1 MNIRAGLLRP
11 SPVWRQL
18 VAQEGVDWV
27 ELQSA
32 GEISDGGFSVLVA
45 PSRTGPA
52 DIEAIVAYLANGGAV
67 IGSASA
73 LSGLMESREERLR
86 YILAADEFSSAGVI
100 DLEMDALVPRE
111 ANVLRTPGNTFA
123 VFAGEWRG
131 GVAVVLPFDPAE
143 ALTDVRAG
151 FRNFYLNRDR
161 LPWERVSMVGKG
173 GVRRL
178 VRDALVYL
186 HRVRGLPY
194 VHAWYYPD
202 GHPNTFI
209 FRIDT
214 DGAGREDI
222 DALYALL
229 EEYRLPASWFL
240 DAKTQGAMLGRYH
253 EFAGH
258 EIGVHCD
265 EHRIFRTESENRA
278 NIERALSTMR
288 VAGHRPV
295 GFAAP
300 YGYWDLFLGNVID
313 ELGFAYSSE
322 FSWAYDTLPGAPVT
336 PAGEYRTL
344 QVPIHPVSAG
354 ILRRAGCPSG
364 AMAKYFASAVRQ
376 RIRTGDPMFFY
387 HHPSHRE
394 WGVMRELFAAARDA
408 GVPAMTMGEYA
419 GWWGKRAGSRVCV
432 RSEGGNLMVEPAKP
446 VAGNGAPAPDGAAR
460 PTGGSDGT
468 VWLSV
473 AMPDGRHGLVRPSSK
488 IHLDAID
495 AHPHE
500 PPEVPRDVLRSRE
513 WDFREFLGQKFL
525 EWRGGR

>member
-11 SPVWRQL
+11 SPVWRQFM
-18 VAQEGVDWV
+18 AQEGLDWV
-27 ELQSA
+27 ELKSA
-32 GEISDGGFSVLVA
+32 EEIPGGSFSALIA
-45 PSRTGPA
+45 PSRTSPA
-52 DIEAIVAYLANGGAV
+52 DVQAIGAYLAHGGAV
-67 IGSASA
+67 LGSASA
-73 LSGLMESREERLR
+73 LTGLMESREERLR
-86 YILAADEFSSAGVI
+86 YILAADGFSSAGMI
-100 DLEMDALVPRE
+100 DLETDGLVPRE
-111 ANVLRTPGNTFA
+111 ANVLRTPRNTFA
-123 VFAGEWRG
+123 VFAGEWKG

-143 ALTDVRAG
+143 ALSDVRAG

-161 LPWERVSMVGKG
+161 LPWERVSLVGKG

-178 VRDALVYL
+178 VRDALIYL
-186 HRVRGLPY
+186 HRMRGFPY

-214 DGAGREDI
+214 DGAGEEDI
-222 DALYALL
+222 NSLYSLL
-229 EEYRLPASWFL
+229 DEYRLPASWFL
-240 DAKTQGAMLGRYH
+240 DVKTQGGMLRRYH

-278 NIERALSTMR
+278 NIERAISAMR
-288 VAGHRPV
+288 AAGHQPA

-344 QVPIHPVSAG
+344 QVPIHPVSVG
-354 ILRRAGCPSG
+354 ILRRAGCPSA

-376 RIRTGDPMFFY
+376 RMRTGDPMFFY

-394 WGVMRELFAAARDA
+394 WGVMRELFKGARDA
-408 GVPAMTMGEYA
+408 GVPAMTMGEFA
-419 GWWGKRAGSRVCV
+419 GWWSKRRASRVSV
-432 RSEGGNLMVEPAKP
+432 RSERGSLMIEPGKP
-446 VAGNGAPAPDGAAR
+446 VADGGNPAMDGSNRLA
-460 PTGGSDGT
+460 GGREWS

-473 AMPDGRHGLVRPSSK
+473 VTADGRHAVVRPSDE
-488 IHLDAID
+488 IQLAAIE
-495 AHPHE
+495 ARPLE
-500 PPEVPRDVLRSRE
+500 PPEVPPDVLRIRE

-525 EWRGGR
+525 EWRGGL

>member
-1 MNIRAGLLRP
+1 MNIKAGLLRP
-11 SPVWRQL
+11 SPVWRQFT
-18 VAQEGVDWV
+18 AQEGLDWV
-27 ELQSA
+27 ELKSA
-32 GEISDGGFSVLVA
+32 EEISGGGFSVLVA

-52 DIEAIVAYLANGGAV
+52 DVQAIGAYLANGGAV
-67 IGSASA
+67 LGSASA

-86 YILAADEFSSAGVI
+86 YILAADAFSSAGVI

-111 ANVLRTPGNTFA
+111 ANVLRTSRNAFA
-123 VFAGEWRG
+123 VFAGEWKG

-151 FRNFYLNRDR
+151 FRNFHISRER
-161 LPWERVSMVGKG
+161 LPWERVSLVGKG

-178 VRDALVYL
+178 VRDALIYL
-186 HRVRGLPY
+186 HRARGFPY

-214 DGAGREDI
+214 DGAGRQDI
-222 DALYALL
+222 DSLYALL
-229 EEYRLPASWFL
+229 DEYRLPASWFL
-240 DAKTQGAMLGRYH
+240 DVKTQGAMLRRYH

-265 EHRIFRTESENRA
+265 EHRIFKTESENRA

-288 VAGHRPV
+288 AAGHQPV

-313 ELGFAYSSE
+313 EMGFAYSSE

-344 QVPIHPVSAG
+344 QVPIHPVSVG

-364 AMAKYFASAVRQ
+364 AMAKYFVSAVRQ
-376 RIRTGDPMFFY
+376 RMCTGDPMFFY

-394 WGVMRELFAAARDA
+394 WGVMRELFQAARDA
-408 GVPAMTMGEYA
+408 AVPAMTMGEFA
-419 GWWGKRAGSRVCV
+419 GWWRKRTASRMAV
-432 RSEGGNLMVEPAKP
+432 RSERGSLMVEPGRPEADG
-446 VAGNGAPAPDGAAR
+446 GNPAPDGR
-460 PTGGSDGT
+460 KRLTGGREGA

-473 AMPDGRHGLVRPSSK
+473 VTADGRQALVRPSDE
-488 IHLDAID
+488 IILTAIEGR
-495 AHPHE
+495 PLE

-513 WDFREFLGQKFL
+513 WDLREFLGQKFL

>member
-1 MNIRAGLLRP
+1 MNIRAGVLRP
-11 SPVWRQL
+11 SPAWRQFM
-18 VAQEGVDWV
+18 AQEGLDWV
-27 ELQSA
+27 ELKSA
-32 GEISDGGFSVLVA
+32 EEIPGGSFSALIA
-45 PSRTGPA
+45 PSRTSPA
-52 DIEAIVAYLANGGAV
+52 DVQAIGAYLATGGAV
-67 IGSASA
+67 LGSASA
-73 LSGLMESREERLR
+73 LNGLMESREERLR
-86 YILAADEFSSAGVI
+86 YILAADEFSSAGMI
-100 DLEMDALVPRE
+100 DLETDGLLPRE

-123 VFAGEWRG
+123 VFAGEWKG

-151 FRNFYLNRDR
+151 YRNFHLNRDR
-161 LPWERVSMVGKG
+161 LPWERVSLVGKG

-178 VRDALVYL
+178 VRDALIYL

-202 GHPNTFI
+202 GEPNVFI

-214 DGAGREDI
+214 DGAGEQDI
-222 DALYALL
+222 DSLYALL
-229 EEYRLPASWFL
+229 DEYHLPASWFL
-240 DAKTQGAMLGRYH
+240 DLKTQGRMLRRYH

-265 EHRIFRTESENRA
+265 EHRIFGTESENRA
-278 NIERALSTMR
+278 NIERARSALR
-288 VAGHRPV
+288 AAGHQPV

-300 YGYWDLFLGNVID
+300 HGYWDLFLGNVID
-313 ELGFAYSSE
+313 EMGFAYSSE

-344 QVPIHPVSAG
+344 QVPIHPVSVG

-364 AMAKYFASAVRQ
+364 AMAKYFASAIRQ
-376 RIRTGDPMFFY
+376 RMRSGDPMFFY

-394 WGVMRELFAAARDA
+394 WGVMRELFKGARDA
-408 GVPAMTMGEYA
+408 RVPAMTMGQFA
-419 GWWGKRAGSRVCV
+419 GWWSKRTASGVSV
-432 RSEGGNLMVEPAKP
+432 RSERGSLMIEHGNP
-446 VAGNGAPAPDGAAR
+446 VAD
-460 PTGGSDGT
+460 GGSPALDGSSRLAEGREGA

-473 AMPDGRHGLVRPSSK
+473 VTADGRHAVVRPSDE
-488 IHLDAID
+488 IQLA
-495 AHPHE
+495 AVEARPLV
-500 PPEVPRDVLRSRE
+500 PPDVPRDVLRIRE